1 VPTVGDVAER
11 ADVARATAYRYFPT
25 QEALLLETAFLGD
38 IGPMRSLSGLIDEI
52 PDPSQRRRG
61 RQARGS

>member
-1 VPTVGDVAER
+1 VPPVGDVAER

-38 IGPMRSLSGLIDEI
+38 SGPMRSLSGLIDEI